1 VNLSP
6 EKSNYWISD
15 DVAAAS
21 DLGALDVGP
30 RLTDAFL
37 GAASN
42 RTESAPARRTW
53 SRLSLLTVAGCLLGV
68 AWLAGSASLY
78 RAATQQVNGQGAE
91 TGRLMQSADEDHHAQ
106 KADLDA
112 MSAAQ
117 NLSTVDTA
125 PVGSAKRRLDATNA
139 ESSSGIAAASDA
151 ASPSGPKS
159 ADRAHTASG
168 QPDPIGVEIAAVL
181 AAAPIAV
188 RKASPRPVAPRRTH
202 DAFDP
207 AKNPNAPGAPR
218 PLGASRTATAMN
230 AVVKHR
236 SAPVVHREHT
246 TPSTRP

>member
-6 EKSNYWISD
+6 EKTNYWISD

-30 RLTDAFL
+30 RLTDAIL

-42 RTESAPARRTW
+42 RVESAPPRRAW

-68 AWLAGSASLY
+68 AWLAGSASLH
-78 RAATQQVNGQGAE
+78 RVATQQMSGQGAQ
-91 TGRLMQSADEDHHAQ
+91 TGRLTQSADEDHHVQ
-106 KADLDA
+106 KAGLDA

-117 NLSTVDTA
+117 SLSTVDTA
-125 PVGSAKRRLDATNA
+125 PVGSAKPRLDATKA

-168 QPDPIGVEIAAVL
+168 PDPIGVEIAAVL
-181 AAAPIAV
+181 AAAPIAA
-188 RKASPRPVAPRRTH
+188 RKASPTPAAPRRTH

-207 AKNPNAPGAPR
+207 TKNPHAPGAPR

-230 AVVKHR
+230 AAAKHR
-236 SAPVVHREHT
+236 SARVFQDEHA
-246 TPSTRP
+246 TPSRRP